1 MKIDD
6 IRQGFGSLW
15 DSVAE
20 GWDRLRQGAAGALT
34 RFSPGEKSQ
43 LPAGSEVDDPPF
55 LPGAASWAM
64 LGGDVF
70 EDERRVVVR
79 LEAPGMERE
88 DFDVQVIGEALVVR
102 GEKKFERETS
112 EGGSEGRWRVL
123 QCAYGSFHRSVPLPA
138 PVQADAAK
146 ASYRNGV
153 LRVELPKREAAAPQA
168 RRIAIG

>member
-20 GWDRLRQGAAGALT
+20 GWERLRHGAAGALT
-34 RFSPGEKSQ
+34 RFSPGEK
-43 LPAGSEVDDPPF
+43 
-55 LPGAASWAM
+55 
-64 LGGDVF
+64 
-70 EDERRVVVR
+70 
-79 LEAPGMERE
+79 
-88 DFDVQVIGEALVVR
+88 
-102 GEKKFERETS
+102 KFERES
-112 EGGSEGRWRVL
+112 SEGRWRVL

-138 PVQADAAK
+138 AVQPDAAK

-153 LRVELPKREAAAPQA
+153 LRVEMPKRTAAQPQA